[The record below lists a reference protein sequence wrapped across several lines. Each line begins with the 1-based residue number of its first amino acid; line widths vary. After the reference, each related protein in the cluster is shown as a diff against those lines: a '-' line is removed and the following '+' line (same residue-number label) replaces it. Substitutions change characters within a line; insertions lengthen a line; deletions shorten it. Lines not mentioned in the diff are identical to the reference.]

1 MRRAAA
7 LGTPGPSLGTAA
19 VGTASSRA
27 ALKSL
32 KLSGLSGCWVLALQ
46 WLLDGIPVCSGLRSE
61 PSGGLKT
68 GVFLRL

>member
-46 WLLDGIPVCSGLRSE
+46 WLLDGIPV
-61 PSGGLKT
+61 
-68 GVFLRL
+68 